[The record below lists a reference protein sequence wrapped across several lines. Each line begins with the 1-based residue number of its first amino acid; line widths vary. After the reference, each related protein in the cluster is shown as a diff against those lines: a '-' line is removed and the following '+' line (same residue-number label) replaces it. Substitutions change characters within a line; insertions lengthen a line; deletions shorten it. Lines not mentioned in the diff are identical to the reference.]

1 MKCASRAAAAVLL
14 AACLAAAGAQA
25 QRLTLEEV
33 LAHADQPHP
42 DLDLARARH
51 DGAVAEARL
60 ADSLNDFRV
69 TLDASLRSGRNALY
83 DDQFRPDHFA
93 RLNARRTLFDSGR
106 QQAAG
111 QAAVHERDAQAAYLL
126 DARGQ
131 RRLTLMTRFFD
142 LLLAEMRDV
151 AETER
156 MAVAWVEWDK
166 AKDRHD
172 VGELAQWR
180 LAELEARFQEALAQR
195 NEVRRSL
202 REKRLALAQAM
213 NRQGMLLDELVD
225 PALRDNDRKLPD
237 WEVLLAAVR
246 EHSPRLRAQREL
258 LAGARQ
264 RINGARMEYRPSIEF
279 EAEAAAWKREATA
292 RDDLRA
298 GINFVW
304 PLWQGGRADARVARE
319 QARLH
324 ELQAGYERDLHAM
337 ELALRDTW
345 EEIQWL
351 RSSARRDAELRER
364 HRDLA
369 LERARAEYEMELKTD
384 IGNSMAE
391 TQVARLNRR
400 AVEYRLALAWARLE
414 AMLGSDPAALAPST
428 TAHKEQQP

>member
-1 MKCASRAAAAVLL
+1 MKRASRAAAAVAL
-14 AACLAAAGAQA
+14 AACLAAAGVHA
-25 QRLTLEEV
+25 QRLTLEQV
-33 LAHADQPHP
+33 LAYADQPHP
-42 DLDLARARH
+42 DYDLARARH

-69 TLDASLRSGRNALY
+69 TLDASLRGGRNALY

-93 RLNARRTLFDSGR
+93 RLNARRTLLDSGR

-111 QAAVHERDAQAAYLL
+111 QAAAHERDAQAAHLL
-126 DARGQ
+126 DARAQ
-131 RRLTLMTRFFD
+131 RRLTLMTRYFD

-195 NEVRRSL
+195 NEVRRGL

-213 NRQGMLLDELVD
+213 NRDGMLLDELVD

-237 WEVLLAAVR
+237 WETLLAAMR

-264 RINGARMEYRPSIEF
+264 RINGARMAYRPSVEF

-304 PLWQGGRADARVARE
+304 PLWQGGRADAHVARE

-337 ELALRDTW
+337 ELALREIW

-351 RSSARRDAELRER
+351 RGSARRDAELRER

-428 TAHKEQQP
+428 PAHKEQQP